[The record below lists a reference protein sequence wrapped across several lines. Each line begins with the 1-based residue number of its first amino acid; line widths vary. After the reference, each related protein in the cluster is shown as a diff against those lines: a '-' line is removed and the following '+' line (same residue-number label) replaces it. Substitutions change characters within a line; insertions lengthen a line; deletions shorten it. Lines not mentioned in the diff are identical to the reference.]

1 MRRRAARRPEPSAEP
16 EAPLSEA
23 LRESILSAWSTNDR
37 TTIYLV
43 ERLPPAL
50 WSAAIPGEPRRTVRM
65 LAGHIHNAR
74 RMWLKTLGKPH
85 GIAVPAAVDRRRV
98 SRAGLVRAL
107 KVSGKAMARLL
118 ELGLDH
124 GGRIPPTKAYVWR
137 NLPLDVG
144 HVLSYFV
151 THEGHHR
158 GQIVM
163 LARQLGHRLPR
174 EVTGGLWQWTTRSAQ
189 GPRRA

>member
-1 MRRRAARRPEPSAEP
+1 MRRRAARRPQPPSEEP

-23 LRESILSAWSTNDR
+23 LRESILNAWSTNDR

-65 LAGHIHNAR
+65 LAAHIHNAR
-74 RMWLKTLGKPH
+74 CMWLKTLGKPH

-98 SRAGLVRAL
+98 SRADLVRAL
-107 KVSGKAMARLL
+107 KVSGRAMARLL
-118 ELGLDH
+118 ELGLDR

-144 HVLSYFV
+144 HVLSYFA

-163 LARQLGHRLPR
+163 VARQLGHRLPR
-174 EVTGGLWQWTTRSAQ
+174 DVTGGLWQWTMRSAPA
-189 GPRRA
+189 GP

>member
-1 MRRRAARRPEPSAEP
+1 MRRRAARRPEPSAEL
-16 EAPLSEA
+16 EIPLSEA
-23 LRESILSAWSTNDR
+23 LRESILNAWSTNDR

-74 RMWLKTLGKPH
+74 RMWLTTLGKPH

-107 KVSGKAMARLL
+107 KVSGRAMARLL

-174 EVTGGLWQWTTRSAQ
+174 EVTGGLWQWTAQ
-189 GPRRA
+189 GRGA